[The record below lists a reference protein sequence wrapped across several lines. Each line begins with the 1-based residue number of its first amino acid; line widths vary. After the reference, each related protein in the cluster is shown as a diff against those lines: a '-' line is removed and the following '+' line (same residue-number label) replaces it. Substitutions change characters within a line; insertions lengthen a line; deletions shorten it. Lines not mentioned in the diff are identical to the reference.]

1 MSSSPIA
8 AVFDEVAAQIPD
20 LMHQEHPLTDS
31 DRYGL
36 LQALAQVPDPRARRG
51 VRYPFAVVL
60 AVAVCAMLSGASSFA
75 AIGEWAADLPAE
87 ARARLGLSSRIP
99 GPVTIWRI
107 LIGVDRSA
115 LEAAIA
121 AWIRARLDAV
131 QGAVRHRPG
140 RRTRVRRALAV
151 DGKAMRAT
159 GNGEHPVH
167 LLGVLD
173 HAHGVVLAQIDVDE
187 KTNEIPLFSTVLDQ
201 IPDITDVV
209 ITVDAMHAQ
218 TAHAE
223 YLHNRGAHL
232 LVTVKGNQ
240 PGLHA
245 KLKALPWTEVPIGH
259 TANGRGHGRIEKRT
273 LKAVTVPAGLGF
285 PHAAQAIQIIRTSRP
300 ISKDNKTK
308 RKKRRPRRELV
319 YAICTLTAEDAQPA
333 QLAAWA
339 KGHWAIENRLHW
351 VRDVTL
357 GEDLHQARTGS
368 GPQVM
373 AALRNLVISVLRF
386 AGHTNIARAL
396 RHHARHPHRAISLVT
411 STNTTTK

>member
-1 MSSSPIA
+1 MPSKEQS
-8 AVFDEVAAQIPD
+8 
-20 LMHQEHPLTDS
+20 
-31 DRYGL
+31 
-36 LQALAQVPDPRARRG
+36 
-51 VRYPFAVVL
+51 
-60 AVAVCAMLSGASSFA
+60 
-75 AIGEWAADLPAE
+75 
-87 ARARLGLSSRIP
+87 
-99 GPVTIWRI
+99 
-107 LIGVDRSA
+107 
-115 LEAAIA
+115 
-121 AWIRARLDAV
+121 
-131 QGAVRHRPG
+131 
-140 RRTRVRRALAV
+140 
-151 DGKAMRAT
+151 AT
-159 GNGEHPVH
+159 GPDAE
-167 LLGVLD
+167 LGCAGRWRWTVKRCARPATGSTLSTCWVSSITPT
-173 HAHGVVLAQIDVDE
+173 GVVLAQIDVDE
-187 KTNEIPLFSTVLDQ
+187 KTNEIPPFSKVLDQ

-245 KLKALPWTEVPIGH
+245 KLKALPWTEIPIGH
-259 TANGRGHGRIEKRT
+259 TATGRGHGRIEKRT

-308 RKKRRPRRELV
+308 RHKRRPRRELV
-319 YAICTLTAEDAQPA
+319 YAICTLTAQDAQPA
-333 QLAAWA
+333 ELAAWA

-373 AALRNLVISVLRF
+373 AALRNLVISLLRF

-396 RHHARHPHRAISLVT
+396 RQHARHPHRAISLVT
-411 STNTTTK
+411 SATRQRNDPVADWVAAPPNRRWCSYSVA